1 MKRFISLLITALLF
15 VSTPIYSA
23 TNFPSS
29 LDVFTDQTASDLI
42 TSAKWNN
49 MQDAIEAAQAKIGAD
64 SSAVTTSHD
73 YLINTTL
80 TNALPPVGS
89 IIAYS
94 PGYFT
99 NGSNAGFTY
108 QMVSANTV
116 AAVNT
121 LLNPKGYYVCNGA
134 ALNDSASGIFNGAN
148 RYLPNLTDD
157 RFLMGDTAAGTA
169 AGANS
174 YDLSH
179 THTTGDFAL
188 QTTHLAAHN
197 HTITVN
203 SDGSHTHSTYICS
216 LAGGGDWHP
225 GLASGDTGAQA
236 TSSGGSHTHTASSA
250 NTGSGTAHNHGTT
263 GSGGSAT
270 QEIRPSYLSVFYI
283 MRVH

>member
-1 MKRFISLLITALLF
+1 MKRFITLLITALLF
-15 VSTPIYSA
+15 ASTPIYSA

-157 RFLMGDTAAGTA
+157 RFLMGDTAAGGIG
-169 AGANS
+169 GANS

-179 THTTGDFAL
+179 THTTGDFSL
-188 QTTHLAAHN
+188 ETTHMPSHN
-197 HTITVN
+197 HTITIN
-203 SDGSHTHSTYICS
+203 
-216 LAGGGDWHP
+216 
-225 GLASGDTGAQA
+225 
-236 TSSGGSHTHTASSA
+236 SGGSHTHEFACSTGGSGSYYPGLAQASSTSNQTTASGGSHSHTASA
-250 NTGSGTAHNHGTT
+250 SNTGSGTAHNHGTS

-270 QEIRPSYLSVFYI
+270 QEIRPSYLTVFYI